1 MPPAKETYGAAIL
14 YFLPQGYKDWWDMAG
29 RRFEEEIRVFLAKS
43 APLKAVVR
51 SLAVPPE
58 ADLHAKARAAYDWI
72 AANMRNT
79 SLQTSEEREA
89 APTIERTKPDTVAD
103 ILQRGEGTAW
113 QLDYLFAGL
122 VRELGGEANVVW
134 AVNRATNTW
143 DPGFYTMR
151 QFAENL
157 VAVRARGE
165 DLEKSV
171 LIDPGSGLVYG
182 DVPWWTMGT
191 WAFVET
197 AKGMKTIEIPP
208 GPPDRNKAET
218 TMTIGFSEDNAVIT
232 IRWTKVMR
240 GRRASLIDAACDR
253 SRHGTGRRR
262 STSSAA
268 RVAGWPDQG
277 RGQRIDDINVPYSLT
292 CEGEYSSAKVDAKS
306 SVHQYALSGL
316 WVDGLRSTRPPSA
329 VIPSCSPTRGPINRW
344 STSGRPVVSGRGRP
358 LCPPRSNRRSARTT

>member
-1 MPPAKETYGAAIL
+1 
-14 YFLPQGYKDWWDMAG
+14 
-29 RRFEEEIRVFLAKS
+29 
-43 APLKAVVR
+43 
-51 SLAVPPE
+51 
-58 ADLHAKARAAYDWI
+58 
-72 AANMRNT
+72 
-79 SLQTSEEREA
+79 
-89 APTIERTKPDTVAD
+89 
-103 ILQRGEGTAW
+103 
-113 QLDYLFAGL
+113 
-122 VRELGGEANVVW
+122 
-134 AVNRATNTW
+134 
-143 DPGFYTMR
+143 MR

-240 GRRASLIDAACDR
+240 GQEGVVD
-253 SRHGTGRRR
+253 RRR
-262 STSSAA
+262 LRSFSPRDRQETIDKLCGESSRLDLTKAEA
-268 RVAGWPDQG
+268 SG
-277 RGQRIDDINVPYSLT
+277 IDDINVPYSLT

-316 WVDGLRSTRPPSA
+316 WVDVPPQYPASVRRYPLVFSYPRTDQQVVDIRSPRGFRARTAPLPTTIESPFGTYDMKVSA
-329 VIPSCSPTRGPINRW
+329 TD
-344 STSGRPVVSGRGRP
+344 SGFHVERKLVMSAIRVLPDEYAGFREFLAAVKKGDMQVVEFA
-358 LCPPRSNRRSARTT
+358 RSAEGAQ